1 MIIIL
6 GKKKY
11 VNIFKVRCYVYMC
24 TFICMA
30 KHGQI
35 SYDLSGIPYFLLEGA
50 KPLQWCCH
58 FEDAFVAK
66 GLYFVCPHQS

>member
-6 GKKKY
+6 GTKKY

-24 TFICMA
+24 IFVCMA

-35 SYDLSGIPYFLLEGA
+35 SFENHCNGVGIL
-50 KPLQWCCH
+50 K
-58 FEDAFVAK
+58 
-66 GLYFVCPHQS
+66 